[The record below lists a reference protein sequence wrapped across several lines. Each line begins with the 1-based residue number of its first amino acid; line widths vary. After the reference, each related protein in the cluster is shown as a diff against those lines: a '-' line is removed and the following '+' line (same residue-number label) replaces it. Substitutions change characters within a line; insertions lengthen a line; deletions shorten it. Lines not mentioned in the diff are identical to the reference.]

1 MADTWTKAAENQ
13 EQQEIQK
20 LVKFAFSA
28 KKKEKKNNKCAKY
41 HFRTR
46 ILIM

>member
-20 LVKFAFSA
+20 LVSCAFSA
-28 KKKEKKNNKCAKY
+28 KKK
-41 HFRTR
+41 
-46 ILIM
+46 